1 MTLRIAWS
9 SNAPWTGS
17 GYGVQTAE
25 VVPRLVADGHEV
37 AILANHGLAGSI
49 INWGNPP
56 VPVFPQGIDA
66 YSNDIHP
73 AQIANHIGDQRHR
86 GLGLTLFDVWVFK
99 APQWDEVPLLCWT
112 PIDHNPVT
120 PEVSAF
126 FNRPGRKW
134 ALAMSKFGEQAL
146 LDSGVSRE
154 RVFYAPHSYDPNIFK
169 PEGETMRDKMQIPA
183 DAHVTMMNA
192 ANKGNTP
199 IRKCFPEN
207 LAAWSEFARR
217 HDDAF
222 LYLHT
227 EASGIANG
235 VNIHRLLKAVGAPE
249 KQVRVVPQFEYRMG
263 ISAQTV
269 AALVRSSDVLLGTA
283 RGEGFGVPTLEA
295 QATGV
300 PVIVTNWTAS
310 PELVGHG
317 WIVEGQKEWD
327 EFQASFWKLPSVDG
341 IIDALE
347 QSYALK
353 GDAARLSEARAA
365 SIKFAE
371 PYQTDNVFATHWRPL
386 LASMETLLAE
396 GIKPINREQ
405 RRAAVRGKR

>member
-1 MTLRIAWS
+1 MTLRIAWA

-17 GYGVQTAE
+17 GYGVQSAE
-25 VVPRLVADGHEV
+25 IVPRLVRDGHEV

-49 INWGNPP
+49 INWGDPA
-56 VPVFPQGIDA
+56 VPVLPQGIDA

-73 AQIANHIGDQRHR
+73 AMIANHIGDQKHR
-86 GLGLTLFDVWVFK
+86 GLGVTLFDVWVFK
-99 APQWDEVPLLCWT
+99 APQWDDVPLLSWV

-120 PEVSAF
+120 PEVAAF

-146 LDSGVSRE
+146 IESGMSRE
-154 RVFYAPHSYDPNIFK
+154 RVFYAPHSYDPAIFT
-169 PEGETMRDKMQIPA
+169 PEGLTMRDKMQIPA

-227 EASGIANG
+227 EATGIANG
-235 VNIHRLLKAVGAPE
+235 VNIPRLLKAVNVPE
-249 KQVRVVPQFEYRMG
+249 NRVRIVPQFEYRMG
-263 ISAQTV
+263 ITATTV
-269 AALVRSSDVLLGTA
+269 AALVRSADVMLATA

-310 PELVGHG
+310 PELVGSG
-317 WIVEGQKEWD
+317 WIVDGQKEWD
-327 EFQASFWKLPSVDG
+327 EFQASWWKLPSVDG
-341 IIDALE
+341 IIAALE
-347 QSYALK
+347 SSYQLK
-353 GDAARLSEARAA
+353 ADTAA
-365 SIKFAE
+365 SAAAKAKAVEFAK
-371 PYQTDNVFATHWRPL
+371 PYQTAAVYETHWRPV
-386 LASMETLLAE
+386 LAAMETLLAE

>member
-1 MTLRIAWS
+1 
-9 SNAPWTGS
+9 
-17 GYGVQTAE
+17 
-25 VVPRLVADGHEV
+25 
-37 AILANHGLAGSI
+37 
-49 INWGNPP
+49 
-56 VPVFPQGIDA
+56 
-66 YSNDIHP
+66 
-73 AQIANHIGDQRHR
+73 
-86 GLGLTLFDVWVFK
+86 
-99 APQWDEVPLLCWT
+99 
-112 PIDHNPVT
+112 VT

-169 PEGETMRDKMQIPA
+169 PEGETMREKMQIPA

-249 KQVRVVPQFEYRMG
+249 KQVRIVPQFEYRMG

-269 AALVRSSDVLLGTA
+269 AALIRSSDVLLATA

-317 WIVEGQKEWD
+317 WIVDGQKEWD

-353 GDAARLSEARAA
+353 GDTARLAEARAA

-371 PYQTDNVFATHWRPL
+371 PYQTDNVFATHWRPIL
-386 LASMETLLAE
+386 GSMETILAE

>member
-1 MTLRIAWS
+1 MMKQSLASRVS
-9 SNAPWTGS
+9 LPMLSLCGNS
-17 GYGVQTAE
+17 GLIV
-25 VVPRLVADGHEV
+25 L
-37 AILANHGLAGSI
+37 ILAMLAPCTKS
-49 INWGNPP
+49 PRRR
-56 VPVFPQGIDA
+56 F
-66 YSNDIHP
+66 
-73 AQIANHIGDQRHR
+73 
-86 GLGLTLFDVWVFK
+86 
-99 APQWDEVPLLCWT
+99 
-112 PIDHNPVT
+112 
-120 PEVSAF
+120 
-126 FNRPGRKW
+126 GRRC
-134 ALAMSKFGEQAL
+134 A
-146 LDSGVSRE
+146 
-154 RVFYAPHSYDPNIFK
+154 I
-169 PEGETMRDKMQIPA
+169 
-183 DAHVTMMNA
+183 
-192 ANKGNTP
+192 
-199 IRKCFPEN
+199 
-207 LAAWSEFARR
+207 ARR

-235 VNIHRLLKAVGAPE
+235 VNINRLLSAVGAPE
-249 KQVRVVPQFEYRMG
+249 KQVRIVPQFEYRMG

-269 AALVRSSDVLLGTA
+269 AALIRSSDVLLATA

-353 GDAARLSEARAA
+353 GDKTRLAEARAA

-371 PYQTDNVFATHWRPL
+371 PYQTDNVFANHWRPVL
-386 LASMETLLAE
+386 NTMEAMLAE